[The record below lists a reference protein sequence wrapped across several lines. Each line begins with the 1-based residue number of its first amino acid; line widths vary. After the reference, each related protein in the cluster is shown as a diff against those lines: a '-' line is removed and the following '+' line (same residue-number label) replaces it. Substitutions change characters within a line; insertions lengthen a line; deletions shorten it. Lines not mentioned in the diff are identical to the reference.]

1 MARLYKW
8 QRMAEP
14 ELDEEGNTVPKPKPK
29 PKRKTAKKKVVAP
42 KPAKKLPTIKKPEKP
57 LPSNP
62 DFLPFWDAVHWIH
75 KQKFTCLK
83 DWQKF
88 VKDGKVPSFIPANP
102 EYEYGYR
109 KTDEWRGWKV
119 WIGTTAEAVI
129 AAAQS
134 KTQYLV
140 VSYRHMLPPNILSF
154 RTFRDTLENA
164 ITVSNSMG
172 CVVLRVYE
180 VDNKYMQQVGSI
192 IEYLST
198 GSDMNSRVVQNT
210 HALLFE
216 IDSMLP
222 ILYKEGAVYKP
233 IAEYYDVPDTT
244 YRPIKTK

>member
-1 MARLYKW
+1 VARLYKW

-14 ELDEEGNTVPKPKPK
+14 ELDEDGNPVPKPK
-29 PKRKTAKKKVVAP
+29 PKRKVAKKKPPAAL
-42 KPAKKLPTIKKPEKP
+42 KPAKKLPTIKKPAKP

-75 KQKFTCLK
+75 KQKFTGLK

-88 VKDGKVPSFIPANP
+88 VKSGDLPPFIPANP

-140 VSYRHMLPPNILSF
+140 VSYRRMLPPNILSF

-164 ITVSNSMG
+164 ITVSNSIG

-180 VDNKYMQQVGSI
+180 VDNKYMQEVGNI

-198 GSDMNSRVVQNT
+198 GSDMDSRVVQNT

-216 IDSMLP
+216 MDS
-222 ILYKEGAVYKP
+222 ILNVLYREGAVFRP
-233 IAEYYDVPDTT
+233 AAEYYDVPDTA
-244 YRPIKTK
+244 YRPIKFP

>member
-8 QRMAEP
+8 QRMAQP
-14 ELDEEGNTVPKPKPK
+14 ELDEEGNPIPKPKPK
-29 PKRKTAKKKVVAP
+29 KKTVKKKPVVV
-42 KPAKKLPTIKKPEKP
+42 KPAKKRPTIKKPDKP

-62 DFLPFWDAVHWIH
+62 DFLPFWDAVHWVH

-88 VKDGKVPSFIPANP
+88 VKSGNVPSFIPANP

-119 WIGTTAEAVI
+119 WIGITSEAVI

-140 VSYRHMLPPNILSF
+140 VSYRRMLPPNILSF
-154 RTFRDTLENA
+154 RTFRDTMENA
-164 ITVSNSMG
+164 IAVSNSMG
-172 CVVLRVYE
+172 NVILRIYE
-180 VDNKYMQQVGSI
+180 VDTKYMQQVGNI
-192 IEYLST
+192 VEYLST

-216 IDSMLP
+216 IDSLLNV
-222 ILYKEGAVYKP
+222 LYREGAVFRP
-233 IAEYYDVPDTT
+233 LAEYYDVPEHL
-244 YRPIKTK
+244 YKPIKFP